1 MHPGTTSSQ
10 PTSEFYRILAQSMM
24 GLVGHYGAPAESS
37 VAANF
42 FPLENMAA
50 GAPDFRPGRDLVAS
64 KQQHKEAEKQ
74 RRKRINSHLDKLRT
88 LLPCNSKTDKAS
100 LLAKVVQHVKD
111 LKQQTSQITEL
122 DLFPS
127 ESDEIAV
134 FSCEPVNGEG
144 RSVLKASVC
153 CEDRSDLLPDLI
165 EALKSLRL
173 KTLRAEMATMGG
185 RVRSVLL
192 LVGAGDDDD
201 EEVVSSADSAA
212 FLKDALRSV
221 VEKQGSGDRGKRR
234 RIFDRKMG

>member
-1 MHPGTTSSQ
+1 MQPGTSQ
-10 PTSEFYRILAQSMM
+10 GTSELYRLLAQSMM
-24 GLVGHYGAPAESS
+24 GFAGQCGTPVNYGAPAESS
-37 VAANF
+37 VGGNF
-42 FPLENMAA
+42 FPLEMA
-50 GAPDFRPGRDLVAS
+50 GITELRQGRDLEAS
-64 KQQHKEAEKQ
+64 KHQHKEAEKQ

-111 LKQQTSQITEL
+111 LKQQTSEITEL

-134 FSCEPVNGEG
+134 FSCEPAGGDG
-144 RSVLKASVC
+144 RSVLKASLC

-165 EALKSLRL
+165 ETIRSLRL

-185 RVRSVLL
+185 RVRNVLL
-192 LVGAGDDDD
+192 LGAGDDD
-201 EEVVSSADSAA
+201 ELSSDDSAA
-212 FLKDALRSV
+212 FLRDALRSI
-221 VEKQGSGDRGKRR
+221 VEKQSSGDRGKRR